1 VRNIAVVDA
10 GSSSFILTILLD
22 STEIIEKVETV
33 KIGSKTVHGKIPD
46 EAIAEAAAV
55 LKKFGSQAREFG
67 IKELCVFGTGIFRE
81 AKNGREVLECLLAST
96 GCKGR
101 VITSKEE
108 AELSFRAA
116 VRDFGWNLAVF
127 DVGGISVEYV
137 ASKGAEKEIWSK
149 KLGAVVVRERFELVP
164 PFRVRAVKEAVQRL
178 SLELQPAVVPDRVA
192 VVGSA
197 GVFAVAFLE
206 GAERFEWSLH
216 GKKLKEAHLDVV
228 IEKVSRMM
236 PYQIE
241 ERGELFKGR
250 GDLFPAG
257 LVILKAAMRSVG
269 LSEITVSAKGFRHE
283 LARVLVEGNGLDGLR
298 F

>member
-1 VRNIAVVDA
+1 MRDIAVVDA

-22 STEIIEKVETV
+22 STEIVEKIETV
-33 KIGSKTVHGKIPD
+33 KIGSRTVHGKIPD
-46 EAIAEAAAV
+46 EAIAQAAAV
-55 LKKFGSQAREFG
+55 LKRFESQARKFG
-67 IKELCVFGTGIFRE
+67 IEELCVFGTGVFRE
-81 AKNGREVLECLLAST
+81 AKNGREVLGRLLTSM
-96 GCKGR
+96 GYKGR

-116 VRDFGWNLAVF
+116 ARDFGWNLAVF

-149 KLGAVVVRERFELVP
+149 KLGAVVVRERFDLVP
-164 PFRVRAVKEAVQRL
+164 PFRTHVVREAVQRL

-192 VVGSA
+192 VIGSA
-197 GVFAVAFLE
+197 GVLAVAFLE
-206 GAERFEWSLH
+206 GIEGFDWSLH
-216 GKKLKEAHLDVV
+216 GKKLSEAHLDVM

-236 PYQIE
+236 PHQIE
-241 ERGELFKGR
+241 GRGELFKGR

-257 LVILKAAMRSVG
+257 LVILKAAMKSVG
-269 LSEITVSAKGFRHE
+269 VSEITVSAKGFRHE
-283 LARVLVEGNGLDGLR
+283 IARMLMEGKDLDGLC